1 MNPNKRL
8 PLAIWFVTIL
18 VFVAITAC
26 QAPVAGMPSAAT
38 GLPSATPTGGAPC
51 ALPTIQVPP
60 RPEIT
65 PALNQID
72 PSTGLH
78 VTGMLRSID
87 LASYRLKVTGAV
99 SQTLELTF
107 DQLRCLTK
115 TTSEVTL
122 VCPGV
127 FVDVATWGG
136 VPLEEILQLA
146 GLKPEA
152 SVIRLIS
159 DDGYAA
165 EITLTEARRA
175 GAYLAYELE
184 GKPIPQLHGFPVR
197 AVLPGI
203 TGGKWVKWLTEIQ
216 LR

>member
-1 MNPNKRL
+1 M
-8 PLAIWFVTIL
+8 
-18 VFVAITAC
+18 
-26 QAPVAGMPSAAT
+26 
-38 GLPSATPTGGAPC
+38 
-51 ALPTIQVPP
+51 PTIQVPP

-127 FVDVATWGG
+127 FVDVATWSG